1 MCQNS
6 FHSIFPFTSSLLWK
20 QEIRAAA
27 WDGMQATTVNIVKW
41 LHKTLSKIWNSF
53 KEFQVCIQMFNP
65 WKKKQL
71 GRKSVTWSLLLIWA
85 LDWELNWAL
94 CTIVI
99 AIQYYQFDL
108 CVWCTTGGSKDA
120 RLSLLVTTRV
130 SAKVRSHSSKP
141 SKTKYYLK
149 VPFCALL

>member
-27 WDGMQATTVNIVKW
+27 WGGMQATTVNIVKW

-65 WKKKQL
+65 WKKKTVRKKVSDLESIADL
-71 GRKSVTWSLLLIWA
+71 GTGLRTELSIVYNCHRHPILPVWSMCLMYYRRQQGDKTIIASNSKSQCQADAV
-85 LDWELNWAL
+85 L
-94 CTIVI
+94 CQGT
-99 AIQYYQFDL
+99 FSFL
-108 CVWCTTGGSKDA
+108 
-120 RLSLLVTTRV
+120 
-130 SAKVRSHSSKP
+130 
-141 SKTKYYLK
+141 
-149 VPFCALL
+149 

>member
-27 WDGMQATTVNIVKW
+27 WGGMQATTVNIVKW

-99 AIQYYQFDL
+99 AIPVWSMCLMYYRRQQ
-108 CVWCTTGGSKDA
+108 GG
-120 RLSLLVTTRV
+120 
-130 SAKVRSHSSKP
+130 
-141 SKTKYYLK
+141 KTIIASNNKSQCQGTFSFL
-149 VPFCALL
+149 